1 MAHYSTLNPL
11 NRQSPGVQWCYFF
24 LADFFG
30 KMSSLIF
37 RSATFISL
45 SLYQV
50 NTKDV
55 FYRIRY
61 VRVYQIIVFAK
72 KKLFVYKTPFPSSK
86 IKMFKNES

>member
-1 MAHYSTLNPL
+1 MAHYSTLN
-11 NRQSPGVQWCYFF
+11 RQSLGVQWCYFF

-72 KKLFVYKTPFPSSK
+72 KKSYLFTKRLFLLLK
-86 IKMFKNES
+86 

>member
-1 MAHYSTLNPL
+1 MAHYSTLH
-11 NRQSPGVQWCYFF
+11 RQSPGVQWCYFF

>member
-1 MAHYSTLNPL
+1 MAHYSTL
-11 NRQSPGVQWCYFF
+11 NRQSPGVQWCYLF

-61 VRVYQIIVFAK
+61 VRVYQIIVLRK
-72 KKLFVYKTPFPSSK
+72 KKVISLQNAFSF
-86 IKMFKNES
+86 F

>member
-1 MAHYSTLNPL
+1 MAHYSTL

-24 LADFFG
+24 PADFFG

-72 KKLFVYKTPFPSSK
+72 EKVICLQNAFSF
-86 IKMFKNES
+86 F